1 MAVASKFIVA
11 FIKNR
16 WREIIIVILTII
28 SYFALSRKPEI
39 QEITK
44 LEYVDRIVEKEVIV
58 EKIVVKDKKK
68 RTTIKKPDGTKIT
81 TEIIESTKTD
91 EKSIVAETEKEE
103 KEIRSETKI
112 QTNHSYSLGIN
123 VKLYP
128 EIEYSAGLYMRLGG
142 LPLLIGPNIYVNTTK
157 SVQVGI
163 GLGLQI
169 EI

>member
-1 MAVASKFIVA
+1 MTLLKAY
-11 FIKNR
+11 
-16 WREIIIVILTII
+16 WRELTILLLSI
-28 SYFALSRKPEI
+28 FSYSLYNREPRIVET
-39 QEITK
+39 TK
-44 LEYVDRIVEKEVIV
+44 IEYVDRVVEKIVTVEKEVI
-58 EKIVVKDKKK
+58 KDKKK
-68 RTTIKKPDGTKIT
+68 RTTVKKPDGTKIT